1 VSLRHEPSARS
12 RPGATAAVRPG
23 RKPGA
28 RPRWRRR
35 KADRPGEIVIA
46 ALESFVERGYAATK
60 LVDVARRAG
69 VSKGTLYLYFRDK
82 EDLFRAVVDRMA
94 VPTVERGEA
103 LAARFEGSAADLLRT
118 LLLDWWD
125 LIRGSHRSGLT
136 KLMVAESHNFPG
148 AAEAFLRRVVLRRR
162 RLLSRVL
169 ERGIAQGEFRPLDL
183 DQAVRIAVAPI
194 LLASIW
200 EHSFRTQDRDPVDAR
215 EMIRLHVEIFLAGI
229 ARGAGAP
236 ERGRGGNRRGRPRR
250 GRP

>member
-1 VSLRHEPSARS
+1 MSVRHEPSTPS
-12 RPGATAAVRPG
+12 GSGAPAAVRPRG
-23 RKPGA
+23 KPGTG
-28 RPRWRRR
+28 PRWRRR
-35 KADRPGEIVIA
+35 KESRPGEIVAA

-60 LVDVARRAG
+60 LNDVARRAG

-82 EDLFRAVVDRMA
+82 EDLFRAVVDRSA

-136 KLMVAESHNFPG
+136 KLMVAESHNFPR
-148 AAEAFLRRVVLRRR
+148 AADAFLRRVVLRRR

-183 DQAVRIAVAPI
+183 ELAVRIAVAPI
-194 LLASIW
+194 ILASIW
-200 EHSFRTQDRDPVDAR
+200 EHSFRAQDRDRVDAR
-215 EMIRLHVEIFLAGI
+215 EMIRLHAEIFLAGI
-229 ARGAGAP
+229 AREGGAP
-236 ERGRGGNRRGRPRR
+236 GRASARGHGGRARRGRP
-250 GRP
+250 